1 MPGRSFASVRLLPM
15 KSTRAPAPMPGGLGI
30 GGPGGGDGGGAGGG
44 EGGGGDGGG
53 VVGGSG
59 GGLFPVGGDVTSA
72 DEPAQAG
79 RTESATHRANDA
91 ARKP

>member
-1 MPGRSFASVRLLPM
+1 M

-44 EGGGGDGGG
+44 EGGGAGGGGGDGGG

-59 GGLFPVGGDVTSA
+59 GGLFPEGGDVTSA
-72 DEPAQAG
+72 EELAHAG
-79 RTESATHRANDA
+79 RTDSARHSANDA
-91 ARKP
+91 VRQP